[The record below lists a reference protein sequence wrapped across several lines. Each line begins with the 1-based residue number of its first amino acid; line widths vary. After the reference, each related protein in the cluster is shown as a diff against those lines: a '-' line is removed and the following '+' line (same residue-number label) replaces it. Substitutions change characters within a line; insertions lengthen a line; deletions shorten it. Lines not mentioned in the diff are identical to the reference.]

1 RLVRYGP
8 CYRSLRKLV
17 CGSELPAGRMPRC
30 YRLDI
35 VLPSPVP
42 THRLEPESLPFAY
55 WTDKRLFHSTPKA
68 FGAEAAS
75 PLAAIFAHQVDDA
88 IAHLEE
94 PLLKHA
100 MLGHGNEL
108 LGQQLSRRVHR
119 YGDGFQGPL
128 QISDGHSDFIDIFIA
143 QCRGQFRAGQGGMG
157 RQFNGGRFV
166 LERTVFVE
174 ELVDPNRERERRAI
188 QTVVL
193 ESFNQR

>member
-88 IAHLEE
+88 IAHLKE

-100 MLGHGNEL
+100 MLRRSDEL
-108 LGQQLSRRVHR
+108 LAQELSRRVHR
-119 YGDGFQGPL
+119 PSEGFQTPV
-128 QISDGHSDFIDIFIA
+128 QIRHAHSAFINLFIA
-143 QCRGQFRAGQGGMG
+143 
-157 RQFNGGRFV
+157 
-166 LERTVFVE
+166 
-174 ELVDPNRERERRAI
+174 
-188 QTVVL
+188 
-193 ESFNQR
+193 